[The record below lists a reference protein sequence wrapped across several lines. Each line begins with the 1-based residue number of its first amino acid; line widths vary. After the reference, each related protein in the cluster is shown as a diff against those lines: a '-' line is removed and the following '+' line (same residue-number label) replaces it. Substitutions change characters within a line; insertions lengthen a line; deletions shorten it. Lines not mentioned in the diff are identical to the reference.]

1 MPKPNPEPKPKPDPK
16 PKPKPDPKPK
26 PNPKP
31 KPKPIPKQAALAM
44 RPRRRVARVTFADGS
59 ACGCGDGCWLLEGGC
74 CDGMDE
80 WRRARRRRGGDGGGD
95 GGGGGGGA
103 GGDGSAQAD
112 EASLSSLERA
122 CAHAARPPL
131 TAQGD
136 EAAPCPQPNAS
147 YAKSKPGG
155 AKLVVSWV
163 SRAPHPV
170 RLSVL
175 DYAGNELVM
184 ATLKKAG
191 IRGRVRGLR
200 VKPNPKPNPS
210 P

>member
-1 MPKPNPEPKPKPDPK
+1 
-16 PKPKPDPKPK
+16 
-26 PNPKP
+26 
-31 KPKPIPKQAALAM
+31 M

-95 GGGGGGGA
+95 GGGGDGG

-112 EASLSSLERA
+112 DASLSSLERA

-131 TAQGD
+131 TAQGE

-155 AKLVVSWV
+155 
-163 SRAPHPV
+163 
-170 RLSVL
+170 
-175 DYAGNELVM
+175 G
-184 ATLKKAG
+184 TLAN
-191 IRGRVRGLR
+191 
-200 VKPNPKPNPS
+200 PNPNPDPDPNPNPS
-210 P
+210 PNPTPTPNKAIGAAGGLGEMTADAHRRPQKSRSSELAQTV